1 MTQTFGQLLV
11 NEHLPNDLKIKR
23 GDELPKKELYQRI
36 YRMVR
41 SQPKVAADRINRLRS
56 LGHEIATAEGVT
68 IGLDDIT
75 PDYKRR
81 DPVLKTALKRVKQ
94 TSDPKKRI
102 EIISNVQEKLLGQA
116 KQHPGSQGLLVRAGA
131 KGKPPQLMRTVNAA
145 VHARGPG
152 GTMSPWLIHHSHSEG
167 LRPSEMFIANVQ
179 SRNDIIES
187 NLAVTEPGD
196 VAKILVNNMS
206 DQLVLESDCGTHN
219 GVAMRADDPNVTDRY
234 LARSQGGFPR
244 NTLITPQV
252 AAKLGK
258 KMKTIMVRS
267 PMTCEMNEG
276 VCQKCYGLNEY
287 GQPQRLG
294 TNVGMRSAQA
304 LTEPLTQF
312 VISAKHGLA
321 TVKRGKQVGGL
332 KALRQ
337 FLEVPKSFI
346 NKATVAYQDG
356 KVTSVEKA
364 PQGGMNVFVD
374 NEAHYVPAGL
384 EPIVRKGDTVTA
396 GDALSEGTPMP
407 NEVVAHKGLGAGRK
421 YVVDHLHDIY
431 QDRGVDID
439 KRHLE
444 ILARAQLNHV
454 RIEDDPN
461 DRFYPGEVVNYTTLV
476 SRLAE
481 DVDKVPVKKAKGEIL
496 AKGYGHYTA
505 GTRVTDEVA
514 ADLKKSKITN
524 VEVAKEPPRLTFLM
538 KPISRN
544 PLLNPDWMARLGHR
558 YLKDSVLEGAH
569 FAESSDLQGAHPIP
583 AYVHGISFGKG
594 PGGRY

>member
-11 NEHLPNDLKIKR
+11 NEHLPSEFRVKK
-23 GDELPKKELYQRI
+23 GDTLPKKELYKRL
-36 YRMVR
+36 YKMVR
-41 SQPKVAADRINRLRS
+41 AHPDGAADRINRLRA
-56 LGHEIATAEGVT
+56 LGHEIATAEGAT
-68 IGLDDIT
+68 ISLEDIT
-75 PDYKRR
+75 PDYRRR
-81 DPVLKTALKRVKQ
+81 DPVLKTALQRIKQ
-94 TSDPKKRI
+94 TRDPKKRV
-102 EIISNVQEKLLGQA
+102 EIISNVQAKLLDQA
-116 KQHPGSQGLLVRAGA
+116 KLHPGSQGLLIRAGA
-131 KGKPPQLMRTVNAA
+131 KGKPPQLMRTINAA

-152 GTMSPWLIHHSHSEG
+152 GSMSPWLIHHSHSEG
-167 LRPSEMFIANVQ
+167 LRPSEMFVANVQ

-206 DQLVLESDCGTHN
+206 DQLVLEEDCGTHN
-219 GVAMRADDPNVTDRY
+219 GVAMRVDDPNVVDRY
-234 LARSQGGFPR
+234 LARSQGGLPR
-244 NTLITPQV
+244 NTLITAQT
-252 AAKLGK
+252 ASKLGK

-267 PMTCEMNEG
+267 PMTCELNEG

-332 KALRQ
+332 KELRQ

-346 NKATVAYQDG
+346 NKATIAQQDG
-356 KVTSVEKA
+356 KITRIEKA
-364 PQGGMNVFVD
+364 PQGGVNVFVD

-384 EPIVRKGDTVTA
+384 DTTVHKGDTITA
-396 GDALSEGTPMP
+396 GDALSDGTPMP

-431 QDRGVDID
+431 NDRGVDID

-444 ILARAQLNHV
+444 ILAKTQLNHV
-454 RIEDDPN
+454 RVEDDPHN
-461 DRFYPGEVVNYTTLV
+461 RFYPGEVVNYTMLAK
-476 SRLAE
+476 RLAE
-481 DVDKVPVKKAKGEIL
+481 DVDTVPVKKAKGEIL
-496 AKGYGHYTA
+496 AKGYAHYTA
-505 GTRVTDEVA
+505 GTRITNDVA
-514 ADLKKSKITN
+514 KDLQDSKIES
-524 VEVAKEPPRLTFLM
+524 VSVAKEPPRLTFLM

-558 YLKDSVLEGAH
+558 YLKESVLEGAQ
-569 FAESSDLQGAHPIP
+569 FGQSSDLRGAHPIP
-583 AYVHGISFGKG
+583 AYVHGVNFGKG
-594 PGGRY
+594 QGGRY